1 MDNLVLKTI
10 HERRTIRFY
19 KDEQITDEQLSA
31 ILEAAVWA
39 PSGRNGQPCHIRVLQ
54 DKKALEALNVDFKNK
69 VGWDTPAYTNWNIS
83 PVYQNAPTLIFLFA
97 EGNSAMDGGIM
108 TENICIAAKSMG
120 LGTCIIASV
129 GGLMNEPEGNVWK
142 KRMNIPEDY
151 RFLIAV
157 AVGYP
162 DEDPAP
168 KPRAE
173 GRVEIFK
180 ELALS
185 E

>member
-1 MDNLVLKTI
+1 MFLKWRSVVWKTLYSKPFSSAAPFVFI
-10 HERRTIRFY
+10 KTSRLRTSSFLPFSR
-19 KDEQITDEQLSA
+19 LPCGHP
-31 ILEAAVWA
+31 AAETVRPA
-39 PSGRNGQPCHIRVLQ
+39 TSV
-54 DKKALEALNVDFKNK
+54 
-69 VGWDTPAYTNWNIS
+69 WDTPAYTNYNIS

-129 GGLMNEPEGNVWK
+129 GGLMNEPEGDIWK
-142 KRMNIPEDY
+142 ERLHVPADWK
-151 RFLIAV
+151 FLIAI
-157 AVGYP
+157 AVGVP

-180 ELALS
+180 EIEL
-185 E
+185 

>member
-1 MDNLVLKTI
+1 MENIVLKTI
-10 HERRTIRFY
+10 LERRTVRFY
-19 KDEQITDEQLSA
+19 KDEQISDEQLSA

-54 DKKALEALNVDFKNK
+54 DKKALEALNLDFKNK

-108 TENICIAAKSMG
+108 TENICIAAQSMG

-142 KRMNIPEDY
+142 KRMHIPEDY
-151 RFLIAV
+151 KFLIAI

-162 DEDPAP
+162 DEKPAP

-173 GRVEIFK
+173 GRVEVFK
-180 ELALS
+180 ELDLS

>member
-1 MDNLVLKTI
+1 MINNPVLSAI
-10 HERRTIRFY
+10 AERRTIRFY

-31 ILEAAVWA
+31 LLEAAVWA

-54 DKKALEALNVDFKNK
+54 DKKALDAINVDFKNK
-69 VGWDTPAYTNWNIS
+69 VGWEAPAYTNWNIS

-108 TENICIAAKSMG
+108 TENICIAAQSMG
-120 LGTCIIASV
+120 LGTCIIGSI
-129 GGLMNEPEGNVWK
+129 GGLMDAPEGNVWK
-142 KRMNIPEDY
+142 ERLHIPAEWK
-151 RFLIAV
+151 FLICI

-162 DEDPAP
+162 DETPAP

-180 ELALS
+180 EINF
-185 E
+185 

>member
-142 KRMNIPEDY
+142 KRMNIPEEY
-151 RFLIAV
+151 KFLIAI

>member
-1 MDNLVLKTI
+1 MENIVLKTI
-10 HERRTIRFY
+10 LERRTIRFY

-69 VGWDTPAYTNWNIS
+69 VGWDTPAYTNYNIS

-151 RFLIAV
+151 KFLIAI
-157 AVGYP
+157 AVGIP

-180 ELALS
+180 EIEL
-185 E
+185 